1 MKDSLFDLRNK
12 VALVTGA
19 SRGLGKAIAVGL
31 AKVGANLVVCS
42 HISSFGETI
51 STVKEI
57 GVQII
62 GVKADVAQ
70 KSDVTKMVRQ
80 AINQFGRI
88 DILVNNAGIYLN
100 KPIEEVSEEE
110 WDRVIATNLKGC
122 FLCSQAVGGEMIKRK
137 SGKIINITSISGL
150 ASLPD
155 TAVYCASKAGI
166 ILLTKGL
173 AVDWAKY
180 NINVNAIGAGDI
192 ATEMNKEM
200 RNDPDFIK
208 MIKDRTP
215 MGRSAKPEEFLGTV
229 IYLASKASDYVT
241 GSLIMVDGGWT
252 AHL

>member
-1 MKDSLFDLRNK
+1 MNDSLFDLRNK

-31 AKVGANLVVCS
+31 AKAGTNLVACS
-42 HISSFGETI
+42 HASSLTETVN
-51 STVKEI
+51 TVRKI
-57 GVQII
+57 GAQII

-70 KSDVTKMVRQ
+70 KSDVGKMVRQ
-80 AINQFGRI
+80 AIDRFGRI

-100 KPIEEVSEEE
+100 KPVEEVSEEE
-110 WDRVIATNLKGC
+110 WDGVIATNLKGC
-122 FLCSQAVGGEMIKRK
+122 FLCSQAVGREMIKQK

-150 ASLPD
+150 ASLPH
-155 TAVYCASKAGI
+155 TAVYCATKAGI

-180 NINVNAIGAGDI
+180 NINVNAIGPGDI
-192 ATEMNKEM
+192 ATEMNIEM

-208 MIKDRTP
+208 MIKDSTP
-215 MGRSAKPEEFLGTV
+215 MGRSARPEEFVGTV
-229 IYLASKASDYVT
+229 VYLASKASDYVT